1 MNGVL
6 SRFTRLQRRLREGEQ
21 KVEHKIGAIL
31 SGARDVLS
39 SLVARTLLSLCCLS
53 FSLLPVSTFYSL
65 SLYFC
70 LYSLPHFAASTCS
83 AFRRAVP
90 VRKNFARERL
100 VVMNWLLWIFQ
111 LYYFSLFFLLGSQCL
126 VVRCLDAAIPSIRR
140 HKITSNGCEHFRI
153 S

>member
-6 SRFTRLQRRLREGEQ
+6 SRFTRLQRRLREGGQ

-39 SLVARTLLSLCCLS
+39 SLVARTLLSLYCLF

-100 VVMNWLLWIFQ
+100 VVMN
-111 LYYFSLFFLLGSQCL
+111 FSTLLFFIVFFIRESMFGS
-126 VVRCLDAAIPSIRR
+126 
-140 HKITSNGCEHFRI
+140 
-153 S
+153 

>member
-39 SLVARTLLSLCCLS
+39 SLVARTLLSLYCLF

-65 SLYFC
+65 SLSIFC

-83 AFRRAVP
+83 AFRRAGS
-90 VRKNFARERL
+90 KKFRERAIGRYEL
-100 VVMNWLLWIFQ
+100 VVMN
-111 LYYFSLFFLLGSQCL
+111 FSTLLFFIVFFIRESMFGS
-126 VVRCLDAAIPSIRR
+126 
-140 HKITSNGCEHFRI
+140 
-153 S
+153 